1 MNCCPRWPPDVPQA
15 DGCRAAAR
23 FGWAFASRSSCRRPR
38 PAGNLAASPPIGRS
52 RPAPFEEDALMPADR
67 YDVAVVGAGIVG
79 LAVTREVL
87 TRRPDAKV
95 LVIDKARTVAQHQTG
110 HNSGVIHAG
119 VYYAPGSLKAQLCV
133 QGAKLM
139 YEFCEQNAIPFERC
153 GKLIV
158 AVRHEELPRLDDLE
172 SRARANGVPGLRRV
186 GAGEISEIEPGCR
199 GLAALHSP
207 ATGIVDFAGVA
218 RAIERQLRQKGVD
231 FALGCEITSIRRENG
246 PATVLT
252 HAAGAFRA
260 GWAIACAGLWSDR
273 LAVSAGATPEPRVV
287 PFRGAYLRL
296 ADGQGPVVRGMV
308 YPVPDRALPFLGVHV
323 TRHIDGGVMLGPT
336 ALLVAARDG
345 YGHPGSRADVLNAL
359 HDAGETLHW
368 PGTWALARDFWRTG
382 VIELAMASSRWLF
395 VKKCSRYVPAIASMK
410 IERGSVR
417 GVRAQAV
424 DRHGRLVDDF
434 TISQT
439 PGATHL
445 RNAPSP
451 AATSS
456 FALAARIVDEADTA
470 SA

>member
-1 MNCCPRWPPDVPQA
+1 
-15 DGCRAAAR
+15 
-23 FGWAFASRSSCRRPR
+23 
-38 PAGNLAASPPIGRS
+38 
-52 RPAPFEEDALMPADR
+52 MPADR

-79 LAVTREVL
+79 LAVAREVL
-87 TRRPDAKV
+87 MRRPDAKV
-95 LVIDKARTVAQHQTG
+95 LVIDKAETVAQHQTG

-139 YEFCEQNAIPFERC
+139 YEFCEQNEIPFERC

-158 AVRHEELPRLDDLE
+158 AVRQEELPRLDDLE
-172 SRARANGVPGLRRV
+172 SRARANGVPGLRRI
-186 GAGEISEIEPGCR
+186 GAGEISEIEPECR

-207 ATGIVDFAGVA
+207 ATGIVDFAAVA
-218 RAIERQLRQKGVD
+218 RAIERELRHNGVG
-231 FALGCEITSIRRENG
+231 FALGCEITSIRRANG
-246 PATVLT
+246 QATVLT
-252 HAAGAFRA
+252 HADGAFTA
-260 GWAIACAGLWSDR
+260 DWAIACAGLWSDR
-273 LAVSAGATPEPRVV
+273 LAVTAGAPAEPRVV
-287 PFRGAYLRL
+287 PFRGAYLRV
-296 ADGQGPVVRGMV
+296 ADGERRVVRGMV
-308 YPVPDRALPFLGVHV
+308 YPVPDPALPFLGVHV

-345 YGHPGSRADVLNAL
+345 YGRPDARPNVLAAL
-359 HDAGETLHW
+359 HDAGETLRW
-368 PGTWALARDFWRTG
+368 PGTWALAMHFWRTG
-382 VIELAMASSRWLF
+382 ATELAMASSRRLF
-395 VKKCSRYVPAIASMK
+395 VKKCSRYVPAIASLK
-410 IERGSVR
+410 IERRTVR

-424 DRHGRLVDDF
+424 DRHGGLVDDF

-439 PGATHL
+439 PGATHV